1 MSHKVE
7 KSQDNFKKN
16 RSLSCLDF
24 HRIEP
29 SSGLIN
35 WLSQLWWVKCI
46 LRYSPAGEGVEGT
59 TPDTEDTKI
68 DRSYIAQF
76 LNFIWQ
82 SCLAIALQ
90 SLIKAFSS
98 QASTDMQ
105 PTLFISR

>member
-1 MSHKVE
+1 MNHK
-7 KSQDNFKKN
+7 
-16 RSLSCLDF
+16 
-24 HRIEP
+24 
-29 SSGLIN
+29 
-35 WLSQLWWVKCI
+35 
-46 LRYSPAGEGVEGT
+46 
-59 TPDTEDTKI
+59 DTKDTKI

-82 SCLAIALQ
+82 SRLAIALQ